1 MSRILEDHK
10 QIVDRYYNEM
20 VNENEK
26 DGEVSVSVAQAIS
39 TGMIHLDNLQIINI
53 LEKILNEL
61 RKNND

>member
-20 VNENEK
+20 ISENEK

-39 TGMIHLDNLQIINI
+39 TGMIHLDNLQIINL
-53 LEKILNEL
+53 LEKILIGL
-61 RKNND
+61 RKNNE